1 MSEILVFFTQ
11 TNILEFKLP
20 ELKTLAKLSSVPLT
34 LNENSHDKKNPFLVL
49 DLQSE
54 DDAKRLMKRTV
65 LMRSMYELWAS
76 AKTHDDLYSQ
86 LAKCPHHLKA
96 QYVQRPDG
104 TFRVKVDAF
113 GKKLQDPD
121 RQDRLDKILG
131 ILPFEGKVK
140 LNNPDQSFHL
150 LELYGQAGSKTPDKP
165 LRVYFGRWLMDG
177 QRDQIRHYH
186 LQKRQYIGNTSMD
199 SCLSL
204 LMANQAM
211 VTENALVCDPFVGTG
226 SLLVAAAG
234 CGAYVT
240 GTDIDYNVLHGKG
253 KSSRYNQIWK
263 GPDENIRSNLRQ
275 YGLEHCYLDVMQ
287 ADFSKCIWREQ
298 PLFDAIITDPP
309 YGIRESTRKIGSDKN
324 NLVNHE
330 QYTVDNIPQH
340 PCLELVA
347 NSEQP
352 LSVHVSRRLIT
363 MRKHLD
369 YEEARESE
377 LQATVSDDHYTESFR
392 YRYFHSAGV
401 PEQKAKADA
410 RDEQDPLD
418 RERKVQ
424 S

>member
-240 GTDIDYNVLHGKG
+240 GTDIDYNVLHGK
-253 KSSRYNQIWK
+253 
-263 GPDENIRSNLRQ
+263 
-275 YGLEHCYLDVMQ
+275 
-287 ADFSKCIWREQ
+287 A
-298 PLFDAIITDPP
+298 P

>member
-240 GTDIDYNVLHGKG
+240 GTDIDYNVLHGK
-253 KSSRYNQIWK
+253 
-263 GPDENIRSNLRQ
+263 
-275 YGLEHCYLDVMQ
+275 
-287 ADFSKCIWREQ
+287 A
-298 PLFDAIITDPP
+298 P

-330 QYTVDNIPQH
+330 HLQNHVPSCTKYGLTDIFRDLLNFAAKFLKKGGKLVYWLPVYTPEYTVDNIPQH

>member
-1 MSEILVFFTQ
+1 
-11 TNILEFKLP
+11 
-20 ELKTLAKLSSVPLT
+20 
-34 LNENSHDKKNPFLVL
+34 
-49 DLQSE
+49 
-54 DDAKRLMKRTV
+54 MKRTV

-330 QYTVDNIPQH
+330 HLQNHVPSCTKYGLTDIFRDLLNFAAKFLKKGGKLVYWLPVYTPEYTVDNIPQH